1 MRPVESLFFVVAEIW
16 FWCGHI
22 NKLLLLE
29 IQYSPNM
36 GDSRCRPVG
45 AIRSIAIRSSGRHC
59 DLVHA
64 QVCPAP
70 CIATFRSASS
80 CDTLRCIC
88 CSSSFA
94 KGPCR
99 AQSAPF
105 LGKATG
111 GAQSAYPTC
120 LRVNLQIVLLITS
133 AASVPVRLPLSMTVA
148 AQTTRWWQ

>member
-80 CDTLRCIC
+80 WSVLNNSVLSRRQIGGHRVRRAMQRWPPASTARIGRIKAAARPGSGASCAQLRT
-88 CSSSFA
+88 S
-94 KGPCR
+94 PR
-99 AQSAPF
+99 AAHRP
-105 LGKATG
+105 AR
-111 GAQSAYPTC
+111 P
-120 LRVNLQIVLLITS
+120 
-133 AASVPVRLPLSMTVA
+133 
-148 AQTTRWWQ
+148 